1 MFYVDGMSD
10 ISSID
15 VSQNILVIA
24 GPTASGKS
32 AIAMDIAQKCNSVII
47 NADSM
52 QVYSDL
58 QILTARPTHQD
69 METTPHAL
77 YGVIDGSRRCNV
89 RHWLELATR
98 EVEKARLLGKLPILV
113 GGTGLYLNAARHGIS
128 QIPEV
133 SEEIHN
139 KAVSLHQD
147 IGARSFKEL
156 VEQNDSETAS
166 RLAEGDSQ
174 RLIRAME
181 VYWQTNKPLSYWQSQ
196 PLTGAISGNFIH
208 VAHLPP
214 RQLVYDSINQRVHN
228 MIEEG
233 ALDEVGA
240 LVARTLD
247 PALPVMKA
255 LGVRQIAAYLKSELA
270 FDLMIESIAQ
280 DTRHYAKRQFTWF
293 KNNFISEFTNNEKYS
308 KRIISEIFA
317 LIPR

>member
-1 MFYVDGMSD
+1 MSD

-32 AIAMDIAQKCNSVII
+32 TIAMDIAQKCNSVII

-58 QILTARPTHQD
+58 QILTARPTQQD
-69 METTPHAL
+69 IETTPHAL
-77 YGVIDGSRRCNV
+77 YGIIDGSRKCNV
-89 RHWLELATR
+89 RQWLELATR
-98 EVEKARLLGKLPILV
+98 EVENARSLGKLPILV

-128 QIPEV
+128 EIPEV

-139 KAVSLHQD
+139 KAISLHED
-147 IGARSFKEL
+147 MGAHSFREL
-156 VEQNDSETAS
+156 LKQNDSETAS

-181 VYWQTNKPLSYWQSQ
+181 VYWQTSKPLSYWQSH
-196 PLTGAISGNFIH
+196 PLTGAIPGNFIH
-208 VAHLPP
+208 VVHLPP
-214 RQLVYDSINQRVHN
+214 RQLVYDAIHNRVHQ

-233 ALDEVGA
+233 AVEEVGA
-240 LVARTLD
+240 IVSRGLD

-255 LGVRQIAAYLKSELA
+255 LGIKQIAAYLKTELTL
-270 FDLMIESIAQ
+270 DVMIESIAQ

-293 KNNFISEFTNNEKYS
+293 KNNFISEITSNKKYS
-308 KRIISEIFA
+308 KRFISEIFA